1 MKPAE
6 LLTVALS
13 IPLVVGVLAA
23 NPHMGQSVRR
33 APVASE
39 QVAMSAPP
47 AVLEEV
53 VVTAK
58 RLDPRN

>member
-23 NPHMGQSVRR
+23 NPLTDASVRR
-33 APVASE
+33 APVAS
-39 QVAMSAPP
+39 QQAALIAPP
-47 AVLEEV
+47 VLLEEV

-58 RLDPRN
+58 RLDPRK